1 MSKVIFNG
9 SIEGL
14 RGRIGN
20 LIFRQ
25 LPDGTTV
32 VTTAPHKKN
41 SRQKKRARLKRSE
54 RQNAHNE
61 NFREAVHYW
70 RWKGKKNPIYAE
82 LAAATPMRTAYNFA
96 ISDWFHAP
104 EVHHIEWREGSI
116 WVQASDNILV
126 AKVVIKVQD
135 EQGGVLEKGKSIRRE
150 GDWWEYL
157 PQVAGTSVSVDASD
171 LAGNVTKSTLE
182 RG

>member
-32 VTTAPHKKN
+32 VTTAPEKKN
-41 SRQKKRARLKRSE
+41 SRQKKRAKLKRSE

-61 NFREAVHYW
+61 DFQEAVHYW
-70 RWKGKKNPIYAE
+70 HWKGKKNPVYAE
-82 LAAATPMRTAYNFA
+82 LAAATVMRTAYNFA
-96 ISDWFHAP
+96 IF
-104 EVHHIEWREGSI
+104 VGMIVG
-116 WVQASDNILV
+116 
-126 AKVVIKVQD
+126 
-135 EQGGVLEKGKSIRRE
+135 
-150 GDWWEYL
+150 
-157 PQVAGTSVSVDASD
+157 
-171 LAGNVTKSTLE
+171 
-182 RG
+182 

>member
-32 VTTAPHKKN
+32 VTTAPEKKN

-61 NFREAVHYW
+61 EFQEAVHYW
-70 RWKGKKNPIYAE
+70 HWKGKKNPVYTE
-82 LAAATPMRTAYNFA
+82 LAAATVMRTAYNFA

-104 EVHHIEWREGSI
+104 EVHRIEWREGSI
-116 WVQASDNILV
+116 WVQATDNVRV
-126 AKVVIKVQD
+126 AKVVIEVRD
-135 EQGGVLEKGKSIRRE
+135 EQDRVLEKGEGIRQER
-150 GDWWEYL
+150 DWWEYL
-157 PQVAGTSVSVDASD
+157 PQVAGTSIGVEAWD

>member
-32 VTTAPHKKN
+32 VTTAPHKKT
-41 SRQKKRARLKRSE
+41 RKEKKRAKLKRSE

-82 LAAATPMRTAYNFA
+82 LAAATTMRTAYNFA

-104 EVHHIEWREGSI
+104 EVHCIEWRESSI
-116 WVQASDNILV
+116 WVQATDNILV
-126 AKVVIKVQD
+126 AKVMIEVRD
-135 EQGGVLEKGKSIRRE
+135 EQGRVLEKGEGLRQE

-157 PQVAGTSVSVDASD
+157 PQVAGTTISVEAWD
-171 LAGNVTKSTLE
+171 LAGNVSKSTLE

>member
-1 MSKVIFNG
+1 MTKVLFHG
-9 SIEGL
+9 SIQGF

-20 LIFRQ
+20 MIFRQ

-32 VTTAPHKKN
+32 VTTAPSKKN
-41 SRQKKRARLKRSE
+41 SKQKKRAKLRRSE
-54 RQNAHNE
+54 RQNAHNDR
-61 NFREAVHYW
+61 FSEAAAYW

-82 LAAATPMRTAYNFA
+82 LAAATTMRTAYNFA

-104 EVHHIEWREGSI
+104 EVHCIERREGSI
-116 WVQASDNILV
+116 WVQATDNILV
-126 AKVVIKVQD
+126 AKVVIKIQD
-135 EQGGVLEKGKSIRRE
+135 EQGSVLEKGEGIRQE

-157 PQVAGTSVSVDASD
+157 PHVPGTTISVEAWD

-182 RG
+182 NR